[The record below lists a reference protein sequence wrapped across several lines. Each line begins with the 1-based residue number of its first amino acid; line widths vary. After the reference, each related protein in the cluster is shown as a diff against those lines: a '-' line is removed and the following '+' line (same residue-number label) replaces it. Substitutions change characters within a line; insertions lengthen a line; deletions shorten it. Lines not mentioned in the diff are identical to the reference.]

1 MTKLGL
7 IEIVQKIVLYLCIC
21 YSLFIMMAWWFE
33 WNGVITLISE
43 TATMKFNTA
52 LCFALVGAAIAYR
65 RKKVLANFYTV
76 LVILIGAYTFLEWK
90 VDLPSID
97 TLFVHDHLST
107 HFHGRM
113 SIFTSI
119 NFIGL
124 GVAFFIF
131 QNVKAAWR
139 WFAQFF
145 LFIVFVS
152 SLLVLISFL
161 LNSPL
166 GKSISYINTLSFETS
181 FLFLQQTVIIFSL
194 SEKNGIAKVFLGEL
208 EGSVVFRKMV
218 IPVVFTPV
226 ILSYIF
232 ILLIRKHELSSS
244 EVLVLYTVII
254 STVGLVT
261 ALVVAYL
268 LNINNLKKNELIE
281 KVDTSYLELKTYK
294 DALDQIAM
302 VILVD
307 KQGVVEEVN
316 QKFTEITGILG
327 EDALNNYLVKL
338 LPSDK
343 GDKRFFTPEWTESYK
358 DRIWEGER
366 ANITRSGKKIWTQ
379 NFIIPFK
386 NKENET
392 HQYLIIKQDVTRR
405 KESEIEQREDYI
417 KKLEQKNKE
426 LEQFT
431 YIASHDLQE
440 PLRTVTGLL
449 NLLKKKYS
457 NNFDETGLKSMEFM
471 AQATAR
477 MKDLIKALLDYSRIG
492 TSLTL
497 EKVNL
502 NNLLGQLRNDLNQ
515 LLTENNAELIVHN
528 LPTLSCYKTNV
539 SLVFQNLISN
549 SVKFRKKGVDPVIEI
564 SARKLKN
571 EWEFTVQDNG
581 IGIKAEHSKKIFT
594 IFQRLHLNNEYEGT
608 GIGLAHCEKI
618 VNLHR
623 GRIWVENNG
632 KPGSCFKFTLSTL
645 THLYEK

>member
-1 MTKLGL
+1 ML
-7 IEIVQKIVLYLCIC
+7 
-21 YSLFIMMAWWFE
+21 AWWFE

-52 LCFALVGAAIAYR
+52 LCFALVGGAIFYR
-65 RKKVLANFYTV
+65 RKKVLSNVYGV
-76 LVILIGAYTFLEWK
+76 LVVLIGAYTCLEWYIS
-90 VDLPSID
+90 LPSID
-97 TLFVHDHLST
+97 TLIVHDHLSAQ
-107 HFHGRM
+107 FQGRM
-113 SIFTSI
+113 SIFTAT

-124 GVAFFIF
+124 GSAILIS
-131 QNVKAAWR
+131 QNVKAKWR
-139 WFAQFF
+139 WAAQLF
-145 LFIVFVS
+145 LLVVFVT

-166 GKSISYINTLSFETS
+166 GKSISYIDTLSFETS
-181 FLFLQQTVIIFSL
+181 LLFLLQTVIIFSL
-194 SEKNGIAKVFLGEL
+194 SEKIGIAKVFLGEL

-218 IPVVFTPV
+218 IPVVFIPV
-226 ILSYIF
+226 ILSYVF
-232 ILLIRKHELSSS
+232 ILLIRKHELSTS

-261 ALVVAYL
+261 ALILAYL
-268 LNINNLKKNELIE
+268 LNVNNLKKNELIE
-281 KVDTSYLELKTYK
+281 KVDTSHLELKTYK

-307 KQGVVEEVN
+307 KQGIVQEVN
-316 QKFTEITGILG
+316 QKFTEITGVYE

-338 LPSDK
+338 LPSGKD
-343 GDKRFFTPEWTESYK
+343 DKRFFTPEWTEKYS

-366 ANITRSGKKIWTQ
+366 ANVTRSGRKIWTQ

-392 HQYLIIKQDVTRR
+392 HQYLIIKQDITRR
-405 KESEIEQREDYI
+405 KEIEIEQQEDYI

-440 PLRTVTGLL
+440 PLRTVTGLV

-457 NNFDETGLKSMEFM
+457 SNFDEMGLKSMDFM
-471 AQATAR
+471 TQATAR

-502 NNLLGQLRNDLNQ
+502 NDLLSQLSNDLQQ
-515 LLTENNAELIVHN
+515 LLTENKAKLIVHD

-549 SVKFRKKGVDPVIEI
+549 SVKFRKEGVDPVIEI

-581 IGIKAEHSKKIFT
+581 IGIKPEHSKKIFT

-632 KPGSCFKFTLSTL
+632 EPGSCFKFTLSTL
-645 THLYEK
+645 THLYEKES